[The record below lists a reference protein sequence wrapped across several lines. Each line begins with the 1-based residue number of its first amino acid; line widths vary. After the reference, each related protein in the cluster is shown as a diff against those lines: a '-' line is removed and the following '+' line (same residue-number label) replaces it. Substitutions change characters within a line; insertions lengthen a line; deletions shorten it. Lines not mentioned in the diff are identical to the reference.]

1 MDNFK
6 LFLLGLS
13 QKKFIYSSFSF
24 VCFHFYI
31 YILDVTLQEK
41 NLQENWK
48 ESWNAL
54 EDGNEWMGLNNRRK
68 YLRIF
73 KIHEIEYENSLVEYY
88 AEKLKLKEAI
98 IVAERIAD
106 EVVINK
112 VSFLH
117 GYL

>member
-1 MDNFK
+1 
-6 LFLLGLS
+6 
-13 QKKFIYSSFSF
+13 
-24 VCFHFYI
+24 
-31 YILDVTLQEK
+31 
-41 NLQENWK
+41 
-48 ESWNAL
+48 
-54 EDGNEWMGLNNRRK
+54 MGLNNRRK

-112 VSFLH
+112 VSFLLR
-117 GYL
+117 YS

>member
-1 MDNFK
+1 
-6 LFLLGLS
+6 
-13 QKKFIYSSFSF
+13 
-24 VCFHFYI
+24 
-31 YILDVTLQEK
+31 
-41 NLQENWK
+41 
-48 ESWNAL
+48 
-54 EDGNEWMGLNNRRK
+54 MGLNNRRK

-112 VSFLH
+112 VSPLQR
-117 GYL
+117 YLYYCYTEVYYFYAGIDNFILDAINFFYCLICFFCSFFHFFHFF